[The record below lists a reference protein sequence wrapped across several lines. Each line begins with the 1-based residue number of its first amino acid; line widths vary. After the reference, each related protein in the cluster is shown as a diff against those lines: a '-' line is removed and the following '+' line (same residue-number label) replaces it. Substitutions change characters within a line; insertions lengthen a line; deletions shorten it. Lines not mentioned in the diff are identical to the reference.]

1 MCMCCYVTYEE
12 EVRLTVRRLWNNRNN
27 PDLHSFVADCLT
39 KSKVFVECIEDGIQ
53 IDEHTVDNKVKRT
66 IIAKSRSIIPEVAQK
81 LIELQID
88 PNTVEI

>member
-1 MCMCCYVTYEE
+1 MCCCVTYEE
-12 EVRLTVRRLWNNRNN
+12 EVHLTVRRLWNNRNK

>member
-1 MCMCCYVTYEE
+1 MCCCVTYEE
-12 EVRLTVRRLWNNRNN
+12 EVHLTVRRLWNNRNK
-27 PDLHSFVADCLT
+27 PDLHSLVANCR
-39 KSKVFVECIEDGIQ
+39 SNGRVFVECIEDGIQ
-53 IDEHTVDNKVKRT
+53 IDEHTADNKVKRT